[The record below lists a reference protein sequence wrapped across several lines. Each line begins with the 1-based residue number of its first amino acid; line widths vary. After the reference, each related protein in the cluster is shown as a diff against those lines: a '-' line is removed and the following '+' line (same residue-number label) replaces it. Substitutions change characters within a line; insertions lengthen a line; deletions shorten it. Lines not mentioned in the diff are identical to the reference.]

1 MSKKGGA
8 GRKSRQKAVRH
19 LRDLVAIHRRKLV
32 DHPDAPEAVHWMT
45 EIAAFEQQIYRHERG
60 LGRDRG

>member
-8 GRKSRQKAVRH
+8 GRKSRQRAVRH
-19 LRDLVAIHRRKLV
+19 LRDVVAIHRRKLL
-32 DHPDAPEAVHWMT
+32 DHPDAPEAAHWIA
-45 EIAAFEQQIYRHERG
+45 EIAAFEHQIHRHERR